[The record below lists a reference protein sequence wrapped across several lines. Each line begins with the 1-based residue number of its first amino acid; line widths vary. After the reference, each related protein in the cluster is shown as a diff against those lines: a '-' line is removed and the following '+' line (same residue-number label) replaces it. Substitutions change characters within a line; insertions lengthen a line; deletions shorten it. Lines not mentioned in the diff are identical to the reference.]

1 MERSLLLKTL
11 AAVVLAGAAIYGV
24 LNFVQPSRYIVLL
37 IVAIIFAAFV
47 YFIAIFRGRWRDIAL
62 LCATLAFGFGMIEV
76 VSLHLGGFATTYK
89 DRGSWARVGE
99 LGWRPA
105 RPGPIHE
112 KKIAANGDVVYD
124 VVNTIDDN
132 LTRKVESAPDGP
144 TVAFF
149 GDSMT
154 FGAGL
159 NDNETLPQAFADL
172 TDRRFRVLNLAV
184 TAYGPQQF
192 LRALEIGEHDAL
204 LKKDPRLFIML
215 TAPWHAGRTSCKERN
230 QWYAP
235 RYVMQDG
242 APVYR
247 GACSEAAS
255 GLFGA
260 ARALLRSTE
269 MFHYFFESREPP
281 IDEADVDLYVA
292 VLGKAGETARQKY
305 GAPTLIMYLP
315 DFLATD
321 RYRLGPAYGNEQ
333 IVQKLRAAGLHVVE
347 AKLPNPA
354 DYPGQPLFIPG
365 DGHPTGLLDRI
376 WAGQIRDVVMTEFDA
391 ASWRP

>member
-1 MERSLLLKTL
+1 MTRSLFLKT
-11 AAVVLAGAAIYGV
+11 AAALVLAGAAVFGV
-24 LNFVQPSRYIVLL
+24 LNFVQPSRYVVLS
-37 IVAIIFAAFV
+37 IVAIVFVTLV
-47 YFIAIFRGRWRDIAL
+47 YFIAVLRGRWRDMAL
-62 LCATLAFGFGMIEV
+62 LCATLTLGFGLIEV

-124 VVNTIDDN
+124 VINTIDDN
-132 LTRKVESAPDGP
+132 LTRKVESAADGP

-149 GDSMT
+149 GDSIT

-192 LRALEIGEHDAL
+192 LRALEIGEHDGL

-235 RYVMQDG
+235 RYVFEDG
-242 APVYR
+242 KPVYR
-247 GACSEAAS
+247 GSCSEAAS

-281 IDEADVDLYVA
+281 IEEADVDLYVA
-292 VLGKAGETARQKY
+292 IFARAGELARQKY
-305 GAPTLIMYLP
+305 GADTLIMYLP
-315 DFLATD
+315 DNVSSE
-321 RYRLGPAYGNEQ
+321 RYRLGPAYGNDRIME
-333 IVQKLRAAGLHVVE
+333 KLRAAGLHVAEVQ
-347 AKLPNPA
+347 PIDPA
-354 DYPGQPLFIPG
+354 AYPGQPLFIPG
-365 DGHPTGLLDRI
+365 DGHPTGLTDRI
-376 WAGQIRDVVMTEFDA
+376 WAGQIRDIVLKDFA
-391 ASWRP
+391 PAWR

>member
-1 MERSLLLKTL
+1 MTRSNLFKGLTALI
-11 AAVVLAGAAIYGV
+11 LAGAAIYAV

-37 IVAIIFAAFV
+37 IVAVILATFV
-47 YFIAIFRGRWRDIAL
+47 YFIAILRGRWRDFAL
-62 LCATLAFGFGMIEV
+62 LCATLTFGFGIIEV
-76 VSLHLGGFATTYK
+76 LSLHLGGFATTYK

-112 KKIAANGDVVYD
+112 KKIATNGDVVYD

-132 LTRKVESAPDGP
+132 LTRKVESAADGP
-144 TVAFF
+144 TIAFF

-235 RYVMQDG
+235 RYVFQDG
-242 APVYR
+242 APVYK
-247 GACSEAAS
+247 GACSDAAS

-281 IDEADVDLYVA
+281 IEEKDVDLYVA
-292 VLGKAGETARQKY
+292 VLGKAGEIARQKY
-305 GAPTLIMYLP
+305 GVPTLIMYLP
-315 DFLATD
+315 DNFATE
-321 RYRLGPAYGNEQ
+321 RYQLGPAYGNRQ
-333 IVQKLRAAGLHVVE
+333 IMEKLRAAGLHVAE
-347 AKLPNPA
+347 ARLVNPA

-365 DGHPTGLLDRI
+365 DGHPTGLMDRI
-376 WAGQIRDVVMTEFDA
+376 WAGQIKDVIMKEFDA
-391 ASWRP
+391 ASWR

>member
-1 MERSLLLKTL
+1 MTRSLVFKTSSAL
-11 AAVVLAGAAIYGV
+11 VLAGASVFGV
-24 LNFVQPSRYIVLL
+24 LNFVQPSRYVVLM
-37 IVAIIFAAFV
+37 IVAIVFATLV
-47 YFIAIFRGRWRDIAL
+47 YFLAILRGRWRDMAL
-62 LCATLAFGFGMIEV
+62 LCATLAFGFGVIEV

-124 VVNTIDDN
+124 VVNTIDEN
-132 LTRKVESAPDGP
+132 LTRKVESAPEGP

-149 GDSMT
+149 GDSIT

-204 LKKDPRLFIML
+204 LQKDPRLFVML

-235 RYVMQDG
+235 RYVFEDG
-242 APVYR
+242 KPVYR
-247 GACSEAAS
+247 GSCSEAAS
-255 GLFGA
+255 GVFGA

-292 VLGKAGETARQKY
+292 VLGRAGELARQKY
-305 GAPTLIMYLP
+305 GVETLIMYLP
-315 DFLATD
+315 DNVGSE
-321 RYRLGPAYGNEQ
+321 RYRLGPAYGNDQ
-333 IVQKLRAAGLHVVE
+333 IMEKLRKAGLHVAEV
-347 AKLPNPA
+347 KPIDPA
-354 DYPGQPLFIPG
+354 AYPGRPLFIPG
-365 DGHPTGLLDRI
+365 DGHPTGLTDRI
-376 WAGQIRDVVMTEFDA
+376 WAEQVKDIVTKDFA
-391 ASWRP
+391 PNWR

>member
-1 MERSLLLKTL
+1 MTRSIPIKILS
-11 AAVVLAGAAIYGV
+11 AVAIAGAAIYAV

-37 IVAIIFAAFV
+37 IVAIVFVTFV
-47 YFIAIFRGRWRDIAL
+47 YFIAILRGRWRDFAL
-62 LCATLAFGFGMIEV
+62 LCATLSLGFGIIETL
-76 VSLHLGGFATTYK
+76 SLHLGGFATTYK

-112 KKIAANGDVVYD
+112 KKIATNGDVVYD

-149 GDSMT
+149 GDSIT

-235 RYVMQDG
+235 RYVIEDG

-281 IDEADVDLYVA
+281 IDEKDVDLYVA
-292 VLGKAGETARQKY
+292 VLGKAGEVARQKY
-305 GAPTLIMYLP
+305 GVPTLIMYLP
-315 DFLATD
+315 DNFATD
-321 RYRLGPAYGNEQ
+321 RYQLGPAYGNAQ
-333 IVQKLRAAGLHVVE
+333 IMQKLRATGLLVAE
-347 AKLPNPA
+347 ARLVNAA

-365 DGHPTGLLDRI
+365 DGHPTGLMDRI
-376 WAGQIRDVVMTEFDA
+376 WAGQIRDVVMQEFDA
-391 ASWRP
+391 ASWR

>member
-1 MERSLLLKTL
+1 MTRSIPIKILS
-11 AAVVLAGAAIYGV
+11 AVAIAGAAIYAV

-37 IVAIIFAAFV
+37 IVAIVFVTFV
-47 YFIAIFRGRWRDIAL
+47 YFIAILRGRWRDFAL
-62 LCATLAFGFGMIEV
+62 LCATLSLGFGIIETL
-76 VSLHLGGFATTYK
+76 SLHLGGFATTYK

-112 KKIAANGDVVYD
+112 KKIATNGDVVYD

-149 GDSMT
+149 GDSIT

-235 RYVMQDG
+235 RYVIEDG

-281 IDEADVDLYVA
+281 IDEKDVDLYVA
-292 VLGKAGETARQKY
+292 VLGKAGEVARQKY
-305 GAPTLIMYLP
+305 GVPTLIMYLP
-315 DFLATD
+315 DNFATD
-321 RYRLGPAYGNEQ
+321 RYQLGPAYGNAQ
-333 IVQKLRAAGLHVVE
+333 IMQKLRATGLHVAE
-347 AKLPNPA
+347 ARLVNPA
-354 DYPGQPLFIPG
+354 EYPGQPLFIPG
-365 DGHPTGLLDRI
+365 DGHPTGLMDRI
-376 WAGQIRDVVMTEFDA
+376 WAGQIRDVVMQEFDA
-391 ASWRP
+391 ASWR

>member
-1 MERSLLLKTL
+1 MTRSIPIKILS
-11 AAVVLAGAAIYGV
+11 AVAIAGAAIYAV

-37 IVAIIFAAFV
+37 IVAIVFVTFV
-47 YFIAIFRGRWRDIAL
+47 YFIAILRGRWRDFAL
-62 LCATLAFGFGMIEV
+62 LCATLSLGFGIIETL
-76 VSLHLGGFATTYK
+76 SLHLGGFATTYK

-112 KKIAANGDVVYD
+112 KKIATNGDVVYD

-149 GDSMT
+149 GDSIT

-235 RYVMQDG
+235 RYVIEDG

-281 IDEADVDLYVA
+281 IDEKDVDLYVA
-292 VLGKAGETARQKY
+292 VLGKAGEVARQKY
-305 GAPTLIMYLP
+305 GVPTLIMYLP
-315 DFLATD
+315 DNFATD
-321 RYRLGPAYGNEQ
+321 RYQLGPAYGNAQ
-333 IVQKLRAAGLHVVE
+333 IMQKLRATGLHVAE
-347 AKLPNPA
+347 ARLVNAA

-365 DGHPTGLLDRI
+365 DGHPTGLMDRI
-376 WAGQIRDVVMTEFDA
+376 WAGQIRDVVMQEFDA
-391 ASWRP
+391 ASWR

>member
-1 MERSLLLKTL
+1 MTRSLFLKT
-11 AAVVLAGAAIYGV
+11 AAALVLAGAAVFGV
-24 LNFVQPSRYIVLL
+24 LNFVQPSRYVVLL
-37 IVAIIFAAFV
+37 IVAIVFVTLV
-47 YFIAIFRGRWRDIAL
+47 YFIAVLRGRWRDMAL
-62 LCATLAFGFGMIEV
+62 LCATLTLGFGLIEV

-112 KKIAANGDVVYD
+112 KKIAANGDVVHD
-124 VVNTIDDN
+124 VINTIDDN
-132 LTRKVESAPDGP
+132 LTRKVESAADGP

-149 GDSMT
+149 GDSIT

-192 LRALEIGEHDAL
+192 LRALEIGEHDGL

-235 RYVMQDG
+235 RYVFEDG
-242 APVYR
+242 KPVYR
-247 GACSEAAS
+247 GSCSEAAS

-281 IDEADVDLYVA
+281 IEEADVDLYVA
-292 VLGKAGETARQKY
+292 IFARAGELARQKY
-305 GAPTLIMYLP
+305 GADTLIMYLP
-315 DFLATD
+315 DNVSSE
-321 RYRLGPAYGNEQ
+321 RYRLGPAYGNDRIME
-333 IVQKLRAAGLHVVE
+333 KLRAAGLHVAEVQ
-347 AKLPNPA
+347 PIDPA
-354 DYPGQPLFIPG
+354 AYPGQPLFIPG
-365 DGHPTGLLDRI
+365 DGHPTGLTDRI
-376 WAGQIRDVVMTEFDA
+376 WAGQIRDIVLKDFA
-391 ASWRP
+391 PAWR

>member
-1 MERSLLLKTL
+1 MTRALLLKT
-11 AAVVLAGAAIYGV
+11 AAAILLAGLAIYGV
-24 LNFVQPSRYIVLL
+24 LNFVQPSRYVVLL
-37 IVAIIFAAFV
+37 IVAIIFATWV

-62 LCATLAFGFGMIEV
+62 LCATLTFGFGIIEV

-112 KKIAANGDVVYD
+112 KKIAANGEVVYD
-124 VVNTIDDN
+124 VVNTIDEH
-132 LTRKVESAPDGP
+132 LTRKVDSASDGP
-144 TVAFF
+144 MVAFF
-149 GDSMT
+149 GDSIT

-172 TDRRFRVLNLAV
+172 TDRQFRVLNLAV

-215 TAPWHAGRTSCKERN
+215 SAPWHAGRSACKERN

-242 APVYR
+242 ALVYR

-292 VLGKAGETARQKY
+292 VLGRAGEVARQKY
-305 GAPTLIMYLP
+305 GVPTLIMYLP
-315 DFLATD
+315 DNVSTD

-333 IVQKLRAAGLHVVE
+333 IMQKLRNAGLHVAE
-347 AKLPNPA
+347 ARLVDPA
-354 DYPGQPLFIPG
+354 AYPGRPLFIPG
-365 DGHPTGLLDRI
+365 DGHPTGLMDRI
-376 WAGQIRDVVMTEFDA
+376 WAEQIRDIVMTEFGA
-391 ASWRP
+391 ASWR

>member
-1 MERSLLLKTL
+1 MTRSIPIKILS
-11 AAVVLAGAAIYGV
+11 AVAIAGAAIYAV

-37 IVAIIFAAFV
+37 IVAIVFVTFV
-47 YFIAIFRGRWRDIAL
+47 YFIAILRGSWRDFAL
-62 LCATLAFGFGMIEV
+62 LCATLSLGFGIIETL
-76 VSLHLGGFATTYK
+76 SLHLGGFATTYK

-112 KKIAANGDVVYD
+112 KKIATNGDVVYD

-149 GDSMT
+149 GDSIT

-159 NDNETLPQAFADL
+159 NDDETLPQAFADL

-235 RYVMQDG
+235 RYVIEDG

-281 IDEADVDLYVA
+281 IDEKDVDLYVA
-292 VLGKAGETARQKY
+292 VLGKAGEVARQKY
-305 GAPTLIMYLP
+305 GVPTLIMYLP
-315 DFLATD
+315 DNFATD
-321 RYRLGPAYGNEQ
+321 RYQLGPAYGNAQ
-333 IVQKLRAAGLHVVE
+333 IMQKLRATGLHVAE
-347 AKLPNPA
+347 ARLVNPA
-354 DYPGQPLFIPG
+354 EYPGQPLFIPG
-365 DGHPTGLLDRI
+365 DGHPTGLMDHI
-376 WAGQIRDVVMTEFDA
+376 WAGQIRDVVMQEFDA
-391 ASWRP
+391 ASWR

>member
-1 MERSLLLKTL
+1 MTRSIPIKILS
-11 AAVVLAGAAIYGV
+11 AVAIAGAAIYAV

-37 IVAIIFAAFV
+37 IVAIVFVTFV
-47 YFIAIFRGRWRDIAL
+47 YFIAILRGRWRDFAL
-62 LCATLAFGFGMIEV
+62 LCATLSLGFGIIETL
-76 VSLHLGGFATTYK
+76 SLHLGGFATTYK

-112 KKIAANGDVVYD
+112 KKIATNGDVVYD

-149 GDSMT
+149 GDSIT

-235 RYVMQDG
+235 RYVIEDG

-281 IDEADVDLYVA
+281 IDEKDVDLYVA
-292 VLGKAGETARQKY
+292 VLGKAGEVARQKY
-305 GAPTLIMYLP
+305 GVPTLIMYLP
-315 DFLATD
+315 DNFATD
-321 RYRLGPAYGNEQ
+321 RYQLGPAYGNAQ
-333 IVQKLRAAGLHVVE
+333 IMQKLRATGLHVAE
-347 AKLPNPA
+347 ARLVNPA

-365 DGHPTGLLDRI
+365 DGHPTGLMDRI
-376 WAGQIRDVVMTEFDA
+376 WAGQIRDVVMQEFDA
-391 ASWRP
+391 ASWR

>member
-1 MERSLLLKTL
+1 MTRSLLFKTS
-11 AAVVLAGAAIYGV
+11 AALVLAGAAVFGV
-24 LNFVQPSRYIVLL
+24 LNFVQPSRYVVLL
-37 IVAIIFAAFV
+37 VVAIVFATLV
-47 YFIAIFRGRWRDIAL
+47 YFVAVLRGRWRDAAL
-62 LCATLAFGFGMIEV
+62 LCATLAFGFGVIEV

-124 VVNTIDDN
+124 VVNTIDEN
-132 LTRKVESAPDGP
+132 LTRKVDSATDGP

-149 GDSMT
+149 GDSIT

-192 LRALEIGEHDAL
+192 LRALEIGEHDVL

-235 RYVMQDG
+235 RYVFEDG
-242 APVYR
+242 KPVYH
-247 GACSEAAS
+247 GSCSEAAS

-260 ARALLRSTE
+260 ARAMLRSTE

-281 IDEADVDLYVA
+281 IEEADVDLYVA
-292 VLGKAGETARQKY
+292 VLARAGELARQKY
-305 GAPTLIMYLP
+305 GAETLIMYLP
-315 DFLATD
+315 DNVGSE
-321 RYRLGPAYGNEQ
+321 RYRLGPAYANEK
-333 IVQKLRAAGLHVVE
+333 IMEKLRAAGLHVAEV
-347 AKLPNPA
+347 KPIDPA
-354 DYPGQPLFIPG
+354 AYPGQPLFIPG
-365 DGHPTGLLDRI
+365 DGHPTGLTDRI
-376 WAGQIRDVVMTEFDA
+376 WAGQIRDIVLKDFA
-391 ASWRP
+391 PAWR

>member
-1 MERSLLLKTL
+1 MTRSLFLKT
-11 AAVVLAGAAIYGV
+11 AAALVLAGAAVFGV
-24 LNFVQPSRYIVLL
+24 LNFVQPSRYVVLL
-37 IVAIIFAAFV
+37 IVAIVFVTLV
-47 YFIAIFRGRWRDIAL
+47 YFIAVLRGRWRDMAL
-62 LCATLAFGFGMIEV
+62 LCATLTLGFGLIEV

-124 VVNTIDDN
+124 VINTIDDN
-132 LTRKVESAPDGP
+132 LTRKVESAADGP

-149 GDSMT
+149 GDSIT

-192 LRALEIGEHDAL
+192 LRALEIGEHDGL

-235 RYVMQDG
+235 RYVFEDG
-242 APVYR
+242 KPVYR
-247 GACSEAAS
+247 GSCSEAAS

-281 IDEADVDLYVA
+281 IEEADVDLYVA
-292 VLGKAGETARQKY
+292 IFARAGELARQKY
-305 GAPTLIMYLP
+305 GADTLIMYLP
-315 DFLATD
+315 DNVSSE
-321 RYRLGPAYGNEQ
+321 RYRLGPAYGNDRIME
-333 IVQKLRAAGLHVVE
+333 KLRAAGLHVAEVQ
-347 AKLPNPA
+347 PIDPA
-354 DYPGQPLFIPG
+354 AYPGQPLFIPG
-365 DGHPTGLLDRI
+365 DGHPTGLTDRI
-376 WAGQIRDVVMTEFDA
+376 WAGQIRDIVLKDFA
-391 ASWRP
+391 PAWR

>member
-1 MERSLLLKTL
+1 MTRALLLKT
-11 AAVVLAGAAIYGV
+11 AAAILVAGVAIYGV
-24 LNFVQPSRYIVLL
+24 LNFVQPSRYVVLL
-37 IVAIIFAAFV
+37 IVAIIFATWV

-62 LCATLAFGFGMIEV
+62 LCATLTFGFGIIEV

-124 VVNTIDDN
+124 VVNTIDEH
-132 LTRKVESAPDGP
+132 LTRKVDSASDGP

-149 GDSMT
+149 GDSIT

-215 TAPWHAGRTSCKERN
+215 SAPWHAGRSACKERN

-242 APVYR
+242 ALVYR

-292 VLGKAGETARQKY
+292 VLGRAGEVARQKY
-305 GAPTLIMYLP
+305 GVPTLIMYLP
-315 DFLATD
+315 DNVSTD

-333 IVQKLRAAGLHVVE
+333 IMQKLRAAGLHVAE
-347 AKLPNPA
+347 ARLVDPA
-354 DYPGQPLFIPG
+354 AYPGRPLFIPG
-365 DGHPTGLLDRI
+365 DGHPTGLMDRI
-376 WAGQIRDVVMTEFDA
+376 WAEQIRDIVMTEFGA
-391 ASWRP
+391 ASWR

>member
-1 MERSLLLKTL
+1 MTRSIPIKILS
-11 AAVVLAGAAIYGV
+11 AVAIAGAAIYAV

-37 IVAIIFAAFV
+37 IVAIVFVTFV
-47 YFIAIFRGRWRDIAL
+47 YFIAILRGRWRDFAL
-62 LCATLAFGFGMIEV
+62 LCATLSLGFGIIETL
-76 VSLHLGGFATTYK
+76 SLHLGGFATTYK

-112 KKIAANGDVVYD
+112 KKIATNGDVVYD

-149 GDSMT
+149 GDSIT

-235 RYVMQDG
+235 RYVIEDG

-281 IDEADVDLYVA
+281 IDEKDVDLYVA
-292 VLGKAGETARQKY
+292 VLGKAGEVARQKY
-305 GAPTLIMYLP
+305 GVPTLIMYLP
-315 DFLATD
+315 DNFATD
-321 RYRLGPAYGNEQ
+321 RYQLGPAYGNAQ
-333 IVQKLRAAGLHVVE
+333 IMQKLRATGLNVAE
-347 AKLPNPA
+347 ARLVNAA

-365 DGHPTGLLDRI
+365 DGHPTGLMDRI
-376 WAGQIRDVVMTEFDA
+376 WAGQIRDVVMQDFDA
-391 ASWRP
+391 ASWR

>member
-1 MERSLLLKTL
+1 MTRSIPIKILS
-11 AAVVLAGAAIYGV
+11 AVAIAGAAIYAV

-37 IVAIIFAAFV
+37 IVAIVFVTFV
-47 YFIAIFRGRWRDIAL
+47 YFIAILRGRWRDFAL
-62 LCATLAFGFGMIEV
+62 LCATLSLGFGIIETL
-76 VSLHLGGFATTYK
+76 SLHLGGFATTYK

-112 KKIAANGDVVYD
+112 KKIATNGDVVYD

-149 GDSMT
+149 GDSIT

-235 RYVMQDG
+235 RYVIEDG

-281 IDEADVDLYVA
+281 IDEKDVDLYVA
-292 VLGKAGETARQKY
+292 VLGKAGEVARQKY
-305 GAPTLIMYLP
+305 GVPTLIMYLP
-315 DFLATD
+315 DNFATD
-321 RYRLGPAYGNEQ
+321 RYQLGPAYGNAQ
-333 IVQKLRAAGLHVVE
+333 IMQKLRATGLHVAE
-347 AKLPNPA
+347 ARLVNAA

-365 DGHPTGLLDRI
+365 DGHPTGLMDRI
-376 WAGQIRDVVMTEFDA
+376 WAGQIRDVVMQDFDA
-391 ASWRP
+391 ASWR

>member
-1 MERSLLLKTL
+1 MTRSIPIKILS
-11 AAVVLAGAAIYGV
+11 AVAIAGAAIYAV

-37 IVAIIFAAFV
+37 IVAIVFVTFV
-47 YFIAIFRGRWRDIAL
+47 YFIAILRGRWRDFAL
-62 LCATLAFGFGMIEV
+62 LCATLSLGFGIIETL
-76 VSLHLGGFATTYK
+76 SLHLGGFATTYK

-112 KKIAANGDVVYD
+112 KKIATNGDVVYD

-149 GDSMT
+149 GDSIT

-235 RYVMQDG
+235 RYVIEDG

-281 IDEADVDLYVA
+281 IDEKDVDLYVA
-292 VLGKAGETARQKY
+292 VLGKAGEVARQKY
-305 GAPTLIMYLP
+305 GVPTLIMYLP
-315 DFLATD
+315 DNFATD
-321 RYRLGPAYGNEQ
+321 RYQLGPAYGNAQ
-333 IVQKLRAAGLHVVE
+333 IMQKLRATGLHVAE
-347 AKLPNPA
+347 ARLVNAA

-365 DGHPTGLLDRI
+365 DGHPTGLMDRI
-376 WAGQIRDVVMTEFDA
+376 WAGQIRDVVMQEFNA
-391 ASWRP
+391 ASWR

>member
-1 MERSLLLKTL
+1 MTRSLFFQSS
-11 AAVVLAGAAIYGV
+11 AGVVLAGAAIFGV
-24 LNFVQPSRYIVLL
+24 LNLVQPSRYIVLL
-37 IVAIIFAAFV
+37 IVAIVFVALV
-47 YFIAIFRGRWRDIAL
+47 YFTAIFRGRWRDVAL
-62 LCATLAFGFGMIEV
+62 LCAMLTLCFGVIEV

-89 DRGSWARVGE
+89 ERGSWARVGE

-112 KKIAANGDVVYD
+112 KKVGPNGEVVYD
-124 VVNTIDDN
+124 VVNTIDEN
-132 LTRKVESAPDGP
+132 LTRKVESAPDGA
-144 TVAFF
+144 TIAFF

-192 LRALEIGEHDAL
+192 LRALEIGEHDSL
-204 LKKDPRLFIML
+204 LRKNPRLFIML

-235 RYVMQDG
+235 RYVFQDG

-247 GACSEAAS
+247 GSCSEAAS

-281 IDEADVDLYVA
+281 IDEADIDLYVA
-292 VLGKAGETARQKY
+292 VLAKAGELARQKF
-305 GAPTLIMYLP
+305 GAATLIMYLP
-315 DFLATD
+315 DNVSTE

-333 IVQKLRAAGLHVVE
+333 IMQKLRAAGLTVAGV
-347 AKLPNPA
+347 KMIDPA

-365 DGHPTGLLDRI
+365 DGHPTGLTDHI
-376 WAGQIRDVVMTEFDA
+376 WAEQIRDVVMKDFDA
-391 ASWRP
+391 ASWR

>member
-1 MERSLLLKTL
+1 MTRSLLLKAS
-11 AAVVLAGAAIYGV
+11 AALVLAGAAVFGV
-24 LNFVQPSRYIVLL
+24 LNFVQPSRYVVLL
-37 IVAIIFAAFV
+37 IVAIVFVTLV
-47 YFIAIFRGRWRDIAL
+47 YFVAVLRGRWRDAAL
-62 LCATLAFGFGMIEV
+62 LCATLTLGFGLIEV

-124 VVNTIDDN
+124 VVNTIDDK
-132 LTRKVESAPDGP
+132 LTRKVESAADGP

-149 GDSMT
+149 GDSIT

-204 LKKDPRLFIML
+204 LSKDPRLFIML

-235 RYVMQDG
+235 RYVFEDG
-242 APVYR
+242 KPAYR
-247 GACSEAAS
+247 GSCSEAAS

-281 IDEADVDLYVA
+281 IEEADVDLYVA
-292 VLGKAGETARQKY
+292 IFARAGELARQKY
-305 GAPTLIMYLP
+305 GADTLIMYLP
-315 DFLATD
+315 DNVASE
-321 RYRLGPAYGNEQ
+321 RYRLGPAYGNDKIME
-333 IVQKLRAAGLHVVE
+333 KLRAAGLHVAEVQ
-347 AKLPNPA
+347 PIDPA

-365 DGHPTGLLDRI
+365 DGHPTGLTDRI
-376 WAGQIRDVVMTEFDA
+376 WAGQIRDIVMKDFA
-391 ASWRP
+391 PAWR

>member
-1 MERSLLLKTL
+1 MTRPLLLKT
-11 AAVVLAGAAIYGV
+11 AAALVVAGAAIFGA
-24 LNFVQPSRYIVLL
+24 LELVQPSRYVVLL
-37 IVAIIFAAFV
+37 IVAIVFATLVF
-47 YFIAIFRGRWRDIAL
+47 FIAIWRGRWRDMAL
-62 LCATLAFGFGMIEV
+62 LCATLTFGFGIIEV

-89 DRGSWARVGE
+89 DKGSWARVGE

-112 KKIAANGDVVYD
+112 KKIGPNGELVYD

-132 LTRKVESAPDGP
+132 LTRKVESAAEGP

-172 TDRRFRVLNLAV
+172 TGRRFRVLNLAV

-204 LKKDPRLFIML
+204 LKKDARLFIML

-235 RYVMQDG
+235 RYVFEDG
-242 APVYR
+242 RPVYR

-281 IDEADVDLYVA
+281 IEEADVDLYVA
-292 VLGKAGETARQKY
+292 VLGRAGELARQKY
-305 GAPTLIMYLP
+305 GAETLIMYLP
-315 DFLATD
+315 DNLGGE
-321 RYRLGPAYGNEQ
+321 RYRLGPGYQNEA
-333 IVQKLRAAGLHVVE
+333 IMQKLRVTGLRVAGVTPIDPAAW
-347 AKLPNPA
+347 
-354 DYPGQPLFIPG
+354 PGQPLFIPG
-365 DGHPTGLLDRI
+365 DGHPTGLTDRI
-376 WAGQIRDVVMTEFDA
+376 WAGQIRDIVMTELGA
-391 ASWRP
+391 ANWR

>member
-1 MERSLLLKTL
+1 MTRSIPIKILS
-11 AAVVLAGAAIYGV
+11 AVAIAGAAIYAV

-37 IVAIIFAAFV
+37 IVAIVFVTFV
-47 YFIAIFRGRWRDIAL
+47 YFIAILRGRWRDFAL
-62 LCATLAFGFGMIEV
+62 LCATLSLGFGIIETL
-76 VSLHLGGFATTYK
+76 SLHLGGFATTYK

-112 KKIAANGDVVYD
+112 KKIATNGDVVYD

-149 GDSMT
+149 GDSIT

-235 RYVMQDG
+235 RYVIEDG

-281 IDEADVDLYVA
+281 IDEKDVDLYVA
-292 VLGKAGETARQKY
+292 VLGKAGEVARQKY
-305 GAPTLIMYLP
+305 GVPTLIMYLP
-315 DFLATD
+315 DNFATD
-321 RYRLGPAYGNEQ
+321 RYQLGPAYGNAQ
-333 IVQKLRAAGLHVVE
+333 IMQKLRATGLNVAE
-347 AKLPNPA
+347 ARLVNAA

-365 DGHPTGLLDRI
+365 DGHPTGLMDRI
-376 WAGQIRDVVMTEFDA
+376 WAGQIRDVVMQEFDA
-391 ASWRP
+391 ASWR

>member
-1 MERSLLLKTL
+1 MTRSIPIKILS
-11 AAVVLAGAAIYGV
+11 AVAIAGAAIYAV

-37 IVAIIFAAFV
+37 IVAIVFVTFV
-47 YFIAIFRGRWRDIAL
+47 YFIAILRGRWRDFAL
-62 LCATLAFGFGMIEV
+62 LCATLSLGFGIIETL
-76 VSLHLGGFATTYK
+76 SLHLGGFATTYK

-112 KKIAANGDVVYD
+112 KKIATNGDVVYD

-149 GDSMT
+149 GDSIT

-159 NDNETLPQAFADL
+159 NDDETLPQAFADL

-235 RYVMQDG
+235 RYVIEDG

-281 IDEADVDLYVA
+281 IDEKDVDLYVA
-292 VLGKAGETARQKY
+292 VLGKAGEVARQKY
-305 GAPTLIMYLP
+305 GVPTLIMYLP
-315 DFLATD
+315 DNFATD
-321 RYRLGPAYGNEQ
+321 RYQLGPAYGNAQ
-333 IVQKLRAAGLHVVE
+333 IMQKLRATGLHVAE
-347 AKLPNPA
+347 ARLVNPA
-354 DYPGQPLFIPG
+354 EYPGQPLFIPG
-365 DGHPTGLLDRI
+365 DGHPTGLMDHI
-376 WAGQIRDVVMTEFDA
+376 WAGQIRDVVMQEFDA
-391 ASWRP
+391 ASWR

>member
-1 MERSLLLKTL
+1 MTRSNSFKGLM
-11 AAVVLAGAAIYGV
+11 AVILAGAAIYAV

-37 IVAIIFAAFV
+37 IVAVIFATFV
-47 YFIAIFRGRWRDIAL
+47 YFIAILRGRWRDFAL
-62 LCATLAFGFGMIEV
+62 LCATLTFGFGIIEV
-76 VSLHLGGFATTYK
+76 LSLHLGGFATTYK

-124 VVNTIDDN
+124 VVNTIDDH
-132 LTRKVESAPDGP
+132 LTRKVDSAPDGP
-144 TVAFF
+144 TIAFF

-235 RYVMQDG
+235 RYVFQDG
-242 APVYR
+242 APVYQ

-269 MFHYFFESREPP
+269 MFHYFFESRELP
-281 IDEADVDLYVA
+281 IDEKDVDLYVA
-292 VLGKAGETARQKY
+292 VLGKAGEIARQKY
-305 GAPTLIMYLP
+305 GVPTLIMYLP
-315 DFLATD
+315 DNFATD
-321 RYRLGPAYGNEQ
+321 RYQLGPAYGNQQ
-333 IVQKLRAAGLHVVE
+333 IMQKLRAAGLHVAE
-347 AKLPNPA
+347 ARLVNPA

-365 DGHPTGLLDRI
+365 DGHPTGLMDRI
-376 WAGQIRDVVMTEFDA
+376 WAGQIKDVITRDFDV
-391 ASWRP
+391 ASWR